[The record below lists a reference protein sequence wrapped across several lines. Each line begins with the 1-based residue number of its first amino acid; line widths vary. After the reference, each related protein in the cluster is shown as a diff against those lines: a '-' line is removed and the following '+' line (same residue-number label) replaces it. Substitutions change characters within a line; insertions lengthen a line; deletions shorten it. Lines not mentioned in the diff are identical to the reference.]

1 MPVRR
6 EPLRR
11 EALQQALLAQ
21 YIFRSLEGAWGH
33 QEADDLIEQLARAPE
48 ADVTERAK
56 TAAAGVAHD
65 EVLVKGTSGAE
76 RSASLTPGEEVI
88 AVSAAMRAVLR
99 QAEAYAAFPEAVLIR
114 GETGT
119 GKELVARRI
128 HALSSRR
135 DRPFVAVNCAAI
147 PATLFEREFF
157 GHRKG
162 AYSGAD
168 DDTPGFVALADGGT
182 LFLDEVGELPWELQ
196 PKLLRLLQDGTYTRL
211 GDPRERRV
219 DVRLLAAT
227 NADLDRLAE
236 AGRFRQDLNYRLKV
250 LELELPP
257 LRERPDD
264 IVPLLNHFL
273 TRFSGKPAFA
283 WTYFDESS
291 IRALQQYSWP
301 GNVREILMVARRAH
315 IGLATDDHVNIQIAT
330 NGSSLTLTGP
340 GTHKSRGPASRRRLL
355 AALAEAEG
363 NKAEAARQLG
373 VSRQTL
379 YRWLA
384 RLNLSAE

>member
-1 MPVRR
+1 
-6 EPLRR
+6 
-11 EALQQALLAQ
+11 
-21 YIFRSLEGAWGH
+21 
-33 QEADDLIEQLARAPE
+33 
-48 ADVTERAK
+48 
-56 TAAAGVAHD
+56 
-65 EVLVKGTSGAE
+65 
-76 RSASLTPGEEVI
+76 
-88 AVSAAMRAVLR
+88 MRAVLR

-128 HALSSRR
+128 HALSSRCN
-135 DRPFVAVNCAAI
+135 RPFVAVNCAAI

-227 NADLDRLAE
+227 NANLDSLAE

-264 IVPLLNHFL
+264 IVPLLDHFL
-273 TRFSGKPAFA
+273 SRFCGGPTSA
-283 WTYFDESS
+283 WTYFGESS

-315 IGLATDDHVNIQIAT
+315 IGLATEDRVHVQIVT
-330 NGSSLTLTGP
+330 NGTSLTLTGP
-340 GTHKSRGPASRRRLL
+340 GADTPRGPATRRRVL
-355 AALAEAEG
+355 AALADANG
-363 NKAEAARQLG
+363 NKAEAARRLG

-379 YRWLA
+379 YRWLR
-384 RLNLSAE
+384 RLGISAE

>member
-1 MPVRR
+1 V
-6 EPLRR
+6 PL
-11 EALQQALLAQ
+11 
-21 YIFRSLEGAWGH
+21 S
-33 QEADDLIEQLARAPE
+33 AD
-48 ADVTERAK
+48 
-56 TAAAGVAHD
+56 
-65 EVLVKGTSGAE
+65 
-76 RSASLTPGEEVI
+76 EEVV
-88 AVSAAMRAVLR
+88 AVSSAMRAVLR

-135 DRPFVAVNCAAI
+135 NRPFVAVNCAAI

-227 NADLDRLAE
+227 NANLDRLAE

-264 IVPLLNHFL
+264 IVPLLDHFL
-273 TRFSGKPAFA
+273 TRFSGKPAST
-283 WTYFDESS
+283 WTYFGESS

-315 IGLATDDHVNIQIAT
+315 IGLATEDRVNVQIAT
-330 NGSSLTLTGP
+330 NGVSLTLTGP
-340 GTHKSRGPASRRRLL
+340 GADTARGPATRRRVL
-355 AALAEAEG
+355 AALADSGG
-363 NKAEAARQLG
+363 NKAEAARRLG

-379 YRWLA
+379 YRWLT
-384 RLNLSAE
+384 RLSISTD